1 MGLEDAPHFAV
12 GNPGSCL
19 KGSCDLCGMVGIVIH
34 NGDAAYGA
42 FVFKASAGAAK
53 FMQGLCRGLG
63 GNGQDVCQG
72 NGRHGIIEIVYSG
85 YLQGKFP
92 KGGLGAVEHEPGVSH
107 LVKRYT

>member
-53 FMQGLCRGLG
+53 
-63 GNGQDVCQG
+63 
-72 NGRHGIIEIVYSG
+72 
-85 YLQGKFP
+85 
-92 KGGLGAVEHEPGVSH
+92 GGLGAVEHEPGVSH